1 MPPPNVAGHQPKKIT
16 MNKFGGGITN
26 FGSNYGARAQQ
37 PGWSPQPSIYSQ
49 QYTPQLSTQE
59 REGTASQYQQQVIIY
74 SSRVRMD
81 FLKKYTGKPEIVSL
95 LHDSRN
101 AYLGFFFWRYFIA
114 GKLVLCRLNAY
125 EKNVQP
131 CNESSLQIRC
141 KNRSTQMK

>member
-81 FLKKYTGKPEIVSL
+81 FLKKYTGKRRLYPYYMTVGTRILVFFGGIL
-95 LHDSRN
+95 L
-101 AYLGFFFWRYFIA
+101 
-114 GKLVLCRLNAY
+114 LVN
-125 EKNVQP
+125 
-131 CNESSLQIRC
+131 
-141 KNRSTQMK
+141 

>member
-74 SSRVRMD
+74 GSRVR
-81 FLKKYTGKPEIVSL
+81 I
-95 LHDSRN
+95 DSQESRRL
-101 AYLGFFFWRYFIA
+101 YPFYMTVGTRILVFWRA
-114 GKLVLCRLNAY
+114 
-125 EKNVQP
+125 E
-131 CNESSLQIRC
+131 
-141 KNRSTQMK
+141 